1 MIFTWWD
8 GWQDEHE
15 GFEVVVV
22 GSGVQGPQVVDVV
35 DVVVVVVVGVVVV
48 VVEGVDSGVQG
59 PQVVGVVVVV
69 DVNKGL
75 GIPQKVAFSMHKTKP
90 FSDRQLAWVGLI
102 KPNCSKWEPKVP

>member
-35 DVVVVVVVGVVVV
+35 DVVVVVGVVV

-59 PQVVGVVVVV
+59 PQVVGVVGVVV
-69 DVNKGL
+69 VNKGL
-75 GIPQKVAFSMHKTKP
+75 GIPQNVAFSMHNTKP